1 MNASIIDLAAWICLG
16 LIAATVIHAGVVA
29 AVLNLRGV
37 EDPGRHGNI
46 EDASPPITWFRPI
59 KAGVLGLREKLEGFL
74 AAIREDDQVILGLD
88 VDSPERAICEAVAAK
103 AGDRVEIVDCV
114 PGTAANPKISKLA
127 QMTRVARHENW
138 VVADAEAVMDR
149 SFVEAFRNEWAVSGA
164 HVLTAGYRIAGTET
178 VPQRLDSMSVLL
190 TLWPGLELVRMFG
203 TIRFT
208 LGACTAIRR
217 TDLMELGG
225 WAAFG
230 DNLAEDHQLGL
241 RLTDGGRQVRLSHPV
256 LTLDSDP
263 MSWSQYWRHQ
273 VRVAATYRAA
283 TPAGAAGL
291 ILTRG
296 ITAGFA
302 LLFLYPGVESFILLL
317 VACGVRVA
325 LAIRMTKRLG
335 APVPGLAWT
344 VPTADVVETAA
355 WIAGWFVNRVW
366 WGGKWRPITWRGRL
380 VGG

>member
-1 MNASIIDLAAWICLG
+1 MNASLIDLAAWICLG
-16 LIAATVIHAGVVA
+16 LIAATVVHAAVVA
-29 AVLNLRGV
+29 AVLNLRGM
-37 EDPGRHGNI
+37 EDPGRQGKI
-46 EDASPPITWFRPI
+46 EDATPPITWFRPI
-59 KAGVLGLREKLEGFL
+59 KEGVLGLREKLEAFL
-74 AAIREDDQVILGLD
+74 AAIREDDQVIFGLD
-88 VDSPERAICEAVAAK
+88 ADSPQRAICEALAAE

-127 QMTRVARHENW
+127 QMARAARHENW
-138 VVADAEAVMDR
+138 VVADAEAMIDR
-149 SFVEAFRNEWAVSGA
+149 PFAEAFRNEWAVSGA
-164 HVLTAGYRIAGTET
+164 NVLTSGYRITGTET
-178 VPQRLDSMSVLL
+178 IPQRLDSMSVLL

-217 TDLMELGG
+217 ADLTELGG

-241 RLTDGGRQVRLSHPV
+241 RLTGGGRNVRLSHPV
-256 LTLDSDP
+256 LPLDSDP

-296 ITAGFA
+296 ITAGF
-302 LLFLYPGVESFILLL
+302 LLLLLHPGVESFILLL
-317 VACGVRVA
+317 VAWGVRVA
-325 LAIRMTKRLG
+325 LATRMARRLG

-344 VPTADVVETAA
+344 VPVADMVETAA
-355 WIAGWFVNRVW
+355 WIVGWFTNRVW